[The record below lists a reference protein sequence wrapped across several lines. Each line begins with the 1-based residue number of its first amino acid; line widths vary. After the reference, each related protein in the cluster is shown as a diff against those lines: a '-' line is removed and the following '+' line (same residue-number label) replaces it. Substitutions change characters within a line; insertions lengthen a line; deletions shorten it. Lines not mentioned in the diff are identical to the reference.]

1 MKFHPAV
8 LMLFS
13 WLSAYAIF
21 FILPFRLESRV
32 MTPYGFLI
40 TAIFLATFC
49 VASLAA
55 ARPMQ
60 QRPWNPNVVIDF
72 RRVDQVLMIA
82 CLTAVGAFLVD
93 TQDSNVF
100 DLAASYAAR
109 SGRAS
114 DLLQGAQSDSS
125 IWFQIGFLCYPAGYI
140 YLTREI
146 GFKRRPELW
155 RIAVFGLAPSIL
167 AALSM
172 GGRGPMF
179 FAVVYAVLAYFLR
192 QQVFPLPKRK
202 PRRRPA
208 AGLQGA
214 LPAAAPGHYSRLS
227 PRPRRNLVFRFGPGS
242 KLAMGLAACGAMMY
256 FVLVFIARAEGAG
269 GVEAA
274 LGDVGLNWG
283 VSFNGHFANLFY
295 STLGGEGTYMV
306 FVFAWYW
313 IQGIVM
319 SNQIFTDYDGPML
332 LGTYGIDLV
341 SALMRRLN
349 GAFVADGFSTLLRMN
364 VYGFV
369 PSAFGSL
376 YVDLKFIG
384 LIPVALWGYL
394 TGLVYRKVKGGV
406 DSRYMLLTPFISL
419 GIVMSLNNT
428 PIGLSN
434 GLMLHAWLL
443 VAFFLAKPRL
453 MKARA
458 PAPAGATG
466 PGVSASPAGPAT
478 PSGPAPAVR

>member
-32 MTPYGFLI
+32 MTLYGFLI
-40 TAIFLATFC
+40 TAVFLATFC
-49 VASLAA
+49 IASLFA
-55 ARPMQ
+55 ARPMP
-60 QRPWNPNVVIDF
+60 QRPRDPAVVVNF
-72 RRVDQVLMIA
+72 RRADQVLMIVTLIA
-82 CLTAVGAFLVD
+82 IGSLLLD
-93 TQDSNVF
+93 IQDSNVF

-109 SGRAS
+109 SDRATG
-114 DLLQGAQSDSS
+114 LLEGAQSASS
-125 IWFQIGFLCYPAGYI
+125 IWFQIGFLCYPAGYV
-140 YLTREI
+140 YMTREI
-146 GFKRRPELW
+146 GFKLRPELW
-155 RIAVFGLAPSIL
+155 RIAVFGLGPPTL
-167 AALSM
+167 AALAM
-172 GGRGPMF
+172 GGRGPLF

-192 QQVFPLPKRK
+192 QQIFPPVKRR
-202 PRRRPA
+202 RRRP
-208 AGLQGA
+208 GA
-214 LPAAAPGHYSRLS
+214 RPVAPPAAAAAVAHTSFMTARARPK
-227 PRPRRNLVFRFGPGS
+227 PRKIFRFGSAS
-242 KLAMGLAACGAMMY
+242 KVAMGVFAGIAMAY
-256 FVLVFIARAEGAG
+256 FIMVFIARAEGAG

-283 VSFNGHFANLFY
+283 VSFNGHFANFFY

-319 SNQIFTDYDGPML
+319 SNQIFSDYDGPML
-332 LGTYGIDLV
+332 LGTYGIDLM

-349 GAFVADGFSTLLRMN
+349 GEFVADGFSTLLRMN

-384 LIPVALWGYL
+384 LIPCALWGYL
-394 TGLVYRKVKGGV
+394 TGIVYRKVKVGA
-406 DSRYMLLTPFISL
+406 DPRWLLLTPFVSL
-419 GIVMSLNNT
+419 GIIMSLNNT

-434 GLMLHAWLL
+434 GLMLHLWLL
-443 VAFFLAKPRL
+443 VAFFLAKPHRL
-453 MKARA
+453 RAQA
-458 PAPAGATG
+458 PAPVT
-466 PGVSASPAGPAT
+466 PAG
-478 PSGPAPAVR
+478 G

>member
-60 QRPWNPNVVIDF
+60 QRPWRPNVVVNF
-72 RRVDQVLMIA
+72 RRADQVLMIA
-82 CLTAVGAFLVD
+82 CLIAVGAFLID

-125 IWFQIGFLCYPAGYI
+125 VWFQIGFLFYPAGYI

-155 RIAVFGLAPSIL
+155 RIAVFGMAPSIL

-192 QQVFPLPKRK
+192 QQVFPMPKRK
-202 PRRRPA
+202 PQRRV
-208 AGLQGA
+208 GA
-214 LPAAAPGHYSRLS
+214 HHRSLPAAAPGTYSTLRR
-227 PRPRRNLVFRFGPGS
+227 RPKRSLIFRFGTGS

-332 LGTYGIDLV
+332 LGTYGVDLV

-394 TGLVYRKVKGGV
+394 TGLVYRKIKGGV
-406 DSRYMLLTPFISL
+406 DPRYMLLAPFVSL

-434 GLMLHAWLL
+434 GLMLHVWLL

-453 MKARA
+453 VGARA
-458 PAPAGATG
+458 SAPAGRPG
-466 PGVSASPAGPAT
+466 PAVSGSTAGPAT
-478 PSGPAPAVR
+478 PPDPAPAAR

>member
-1 MKFHPAV
+1 MTFHPAA

-32 MTPYGFLI
+32 LTPYGFLI

-55 ARPMQ
+55 SRPMK
-60 QRPWNPNVVIDF
+60 QRPRDPAIGVNF
-72 RRVDQVLMIA
+72 RRADQVLMVVCMIA
-82 CLTAVGAFLVD
+82 IGAMLID
-93 TQDSNVF
+93 IQDSNVF

-109 SGRAS
+109 SGRAA
-114 DLLQGAQSDSS
+114 DLLEGAQSDSS
-125 IWFQIGFLCYPAGYI
+125 VWFQIGFLCYPAGYI

-146 GFKRRPELW
+146 AFKRQPELW
-155 RIAVFGLAPSIL
+155 RIGVFGLAPSIL
-167 AALSM
+167 AALAM

-179 FAVVYAVLAYFLR
+179 FAVVYAGLAYFLR
-192 QQVFPLPKRK
+192 QQIFPARRNA
-202 PRRRPA
+202 RRRPRA
-208 AGLQGA
+208 SMSMP
-214 LPAAAPGHYSRLS
+214 LPAAAHPLRARSK
-227 PRPRRNLVFRFGPGS
+227 RRAVFRFGPAS
-242 KLAMGLAACGAMMY
+242 KAALGVLALGAIFY
-256 FVLVFIARAEGAG
+256 FIQIFIARAEGAG

-295 STLGGEGTYMV
+295 STLGSEGTYMV

-319 SNQIFTDYDGPML
+319 SNQIFTDYNGPML
-332 LGTYGIDLV
+332 LGTYGVDLV

-349 GAFVADGFSTLLRMN
+349 GEFVADGFSTLLSMN
-364 VYGFV
+364 VYGFL

-394 TGLVYRKVKGGV
+394 TGLVYRKIKTGLDPRYLLLAPFVSMGV
-406 DSRYMLLTPFISL
+406 
-419 GIVMSLNNT
+419 VMSLNNT

-434 GLMLHAWLL
+434 GLMLHVWLL
-443 VAFFLAKPRL
+443 VAFFLAKPQRL
-453 MKARA
+453 
-458 PAPAGATG
+458 
-466 PGVSASPAGPAT
+466 AT
-478 PSGPAPAVR
+478 PAAAPQPVN

>member
-1 MKFHPAV
+1 MTFHPAA

-32 MTPYGFLI
+32 LTPYGFLI

-55 ARPMQ
+55 SRPMKQ
-60 QRPWNPNVVIDF
+60 HPRDPAIGVNF
-72 RRVDQVLMIA
+72 RRADQVLMVVCMIA
-82 CLTAVGAFLVD
+82 IGAMLID
-93 TQDSNVF
+93 IQDSNVF

-109 SGRAS
+109 SGRAT

-125 IWFQIGFLCYPAGYI
+125 IWFQIGFLFYPVGYV

-146 GFKRRPELW
+146 AFKRRPELW
-155 RIAVFGLAPSIL
+155 RIGVFGLAPSVL
-167 AALSM
+167 AALAM

-179 FAVVYAVLAYFLR
+179 FAVVYAVLAYFVR
-192 QQVFPLPKRK
+192 QQVFPAPKRRK
-202 PRRRPA
+202 RRRL
-208 AGLQGA
+208 AGGVPMP
-214 LPAAAPGHYSRLS
+214 LPAQPRAAYMP
-227 PRPRRNLVFRFGPGS
+227 PRPRRKNKLVFRFGPGS
-242 KLAMGLAACGAMMY
+242 KLAMGLIAAGAMIY

-283 VSFNGHFANLFY
+283 VSFNGHFANFFY
-295 STLGGEGTYMV
+295 ATLGHEGTYMV

-332 LGTYGIDLV
+332 LGTYGVDLI

-349 GAFVADGFSTLLRMN
+349 GEFVADGFSTLLSMN

-394 TGLVYRKVKGGV
+394 TGLVYRKIKTGL
-406 DSRYMLLTPFISL
+406 DPRYLLLAPFVSL
-419 GIVMSLNNT
+419 GVVMSLNNT

-434 GLMLHAWLL
+434 GLMLHVWLL
-443 VAFFLAKPRL
+443 VAFFLAKPQRL
-453 MKARA
+453 AA
-458 PAPAGATG
+458 PAAAPRPAN
-466 PGVSASPAGPAT
+466 
-478 PSGPAPAVR
+478 

>member
-8 LMLFS
+8 LMLLS
-13 WLSAYAIF
+13 WLSAFAIF
-21 FILPFRLESRV
+21 VILPFRLESRE
-32 MTPYGFLI
+32 MTLYGFLI

-49 VASLAA
+49 VSSLAA

-60 QRPWNPNVVIDF
+60 QRPWNPNITVDF
-72 RRVDQVLMIA
+72 RRADQVLMIA
-82 CLTAVGAFLVD
+82 GLIAVGAFLVD
-93 TQDSNVF
+93 MQDSNIF
-100 DLAASYAAR
+100 DLSASYAAR

-125 IWFQIGFLCYPAGYI
+125 VWFQIGFLFYPAGYI

-146 GFKRRPELW
+146 GFKRQPKLS
-155 RIAVFGLAPSIL
+155 RIALFGLAPSIL

-192 QQVFPLPKRK
+192 QQVFPMPKRK
-202 PRRRPA
+202 ARRRPGSA
-208 AGLQGA
+208 PHRA
-214 LPAAAPGHYSRLS
+214 LPAAAPGAYSRL
-227 PRPRRNLVFRFGPGS
+227 PTRPKRSLVFRFGPGS
-242 KLAMGLAACGAMMY
+242 KLAMGLAACGAMIY
-256 FVLVFIARAEGAG
+256 FVLVFIARAEGVG

-283 VSFNGHFANLFY
+283 VSFDGRFANIFY

-332 LGTYGIDLV
+332 MGTYGIDLV
-341 SALMRRLN
+341 SALMRRVN

-364 VYGFV
+364 IYGFV

-394 TGLVYRKVKGGV
+394 TGLVYRKVKAGV
-406 DSRYMLLTPFISL
+406 DPRYMLLVPFISL
-419 GIVMSLNNT
+419 GVVMSLNNT

-443 VAFFLAKPRL
+443 AAFFLSKPKRL
-453 MKARA
+453 AVRA
-458 PAPAGATG
+458 LAGRSG
-466 PGVSASPAGPAT
+466 PTVSAPRAGPTT
-478 PSGPAPAVR
+478 PQDPVPAAR